1 MGEKPSFVGGRNI
14 ALKVPSH
21 VWGATVEFYRD
32 IVGLKVIEQEPTVP
46 PSVCFEF
53 GANQLWIDRVD
64 SLSQA
69 EIWLELHTSDVQAA
83 AGHLKSAGIARR
95 DEIEPLSEDFEGFW
109 ITSPASIIHLVSN
122 QAPDSAYENEV
133 GALYRQLLA
142 SWNERDAE
150 KFATLFDEE
159 GHVVGFDGSVMN
171 GRAEISSHLQQ
182 IFADHPTAAY
192 VGKIREVRLLAP
204 EVALLRAVVGMVPPG
219 QSDLNPAVNTIQ
231 TLVAANHEGR
241 WRITLFQNT
250 PAQFHGRPE
259 LAEALTEELR
269 QLL

>member
-1 MGEKPSFVGGRNI
+1 M
-14 ALKVPSH
+14 
-21 VWGATVEFYRD
+21 
-32 IVGLKVIEQEPTVP
+32 
-46 PSVCFEF
+46 
-53 GANQLWIDRVD
+53 
-64 SLSQA
+64 
-69 EIWLELHTSDVQAA
+69 
-83 AGHLKSAGIARR
+83 AGPHQ
-95 DEIEPLSEDFEGFW
+95 DF
-109 ITSPASIIHLVSN
+109 H
-122 QAPDSAYENEV
+122 APDSAYESEV
-133 GALYRQLLA
+133 SALYRELLA

-192 VGKIREVRLLAP
+192 VGKIREVRLLSP
-204 EVALLRAVVGMVPPG
+204 DVVILRAVSGMVPPG

-231 TLVAANHEGR
+231 TVVAMKHESQ
-241 WRITLFQNT
+241 WRIALFQNT

-259 LAEALTEELR
+259 LVEALTEELQ